1 MRCMR
6 SLAALVLAAFVF
18 SLPGAMPAMSPALMA
33 ADDAKPTKYWVLVG
47 TYSGGSSKGIYRC
60 EFDSTTGQLGP
71 VSSAAE
77 AHHPSFLAIH
87 PNHKFLYAVGE
98 HADLGRM
105 KTGAVSAYSLDA
117 KTGALSLLNTHS
129 SGGAGPCFVTVDAA
143 GKNALVANYNAG
155 SIACLP
161 IGEDGALGMATTV
174 IQHVGSSADKQRQ
187 GEPHAHSINLDKA
200 NHFAFAADLGCD
212 KIFVYRFDPA
222 KGTLT
227 ANDPPAATLPPG
239 SGPRH
244 FAFHPSG
251 KFAYVINEMA
261 MTLIALAYD
270 AEHGK
275 LEPFQTI
282 STLPPDAKGA
292 DFSTAEVVV
301 HPSGKFVYGSNRG
314 HNSIS
319 VFAVDEGTGK
329 LTFVQNQAE
338 GINTPRNFNI
348 DPTGQ
353 WLLVANQDGDSVVV
367 FKIDPASG
375 KLTPSGAKVEIPKP
389 VCVKFVPLAQ

>member
-1 MRCMR
+1 MLCVVC
-6 SLAALVLAAFVF
+6 LF
-18 SLPGAMPAMSPALMA
+18 SFSPASSPNVKA
-33 ADDAKPTKYWVLVG
+33 ADNAKPTKFWVFFG
-47 TYSGGSSKGIYRC
+47 TYSGGSSKGIYRS
-60 EFDSTTGQLGP
+60 EFDSTTGKLGP
-71 VSSAAE
+71 ITLAAE

-117 KTGALSLLNTHS
+117 KSGTLSLLNSHS
-129 SGGAGPCFVTVDAA
+129 SGGAGPCFVAIDAA
-143 GKNALVANYNAG
+143 GKNALAANYSAG
-155 SIACLP
+155 SVAVLP
-161 IGEDGALGMATTV
+161 INGDGSLGMATSV
-174 IQHVGSSADKQRQ
+174 IQHVGSSANKDRQ

-244 FAFHPSG
+244 FAFHPNG

-261 MTLIALAYD
+261 LTLAVMAYD
-270 AEHGK
+270 AEHGL
-275 LEPFQTI
+275 LETKQII
-282 STLPPDAKGA
+282 STLPPDAKGV

-329 LTFVQNQAE
+329 LTMVQNQAE
-338 GINTPRNFNI
+338 GIKTPRNFNI

-353 WLLVANQDGDSVVV
+353 WLLVANQDGDSVVI
-367 FKIDPASG
+367 FKIDPSSG
-375 KLTPSGAKVEIPKP
+375 KLVPTGDTVEVPKP
-389 VCVKFVPLAQ
+389 VCVKFVPMAN